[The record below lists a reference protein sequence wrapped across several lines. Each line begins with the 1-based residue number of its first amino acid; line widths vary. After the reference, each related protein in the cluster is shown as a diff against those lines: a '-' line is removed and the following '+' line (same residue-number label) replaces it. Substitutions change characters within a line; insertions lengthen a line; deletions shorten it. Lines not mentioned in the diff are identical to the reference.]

1 MRRPVHGLA
10 AVIAAALIGGCA
22 GPVPVAAPPE
32 LFDDAAFRAPAVP
45 VSAESVF
52 ALDDGMRRFIDEE
65 INRQARTLGVQR
77 ALGEALIKPGR
88 LRIEYD
94 ATMTRNAAEAFDA
107 RSGNCLSLVLM
118 TAAFAKALDLRVEYH
133 SANQEESWSRRG
145 NLLVVSGHVN
155 ISLGRRPLDVG
166 ARNHERVLTIDFLP
180 PADASSLR
188 TQPIDESTIVAMY
201 FNNRAAEALL
211 AERLDEAYAFAR
223 TAVRTDPRFLAAY
236 NTLGLVYRRH
246 GQDALAARTFAHV
259 LARDAQQR
267 LAMANLADAL
277 DALDR
282 REEASRWRQQL
293 ARLEPFAP
301 FHFLELGRSAAA
313 RGDWAEARRQFERE
327 LARNEYSAE
336 IHHWLAL
343 AHWHLGDAAATRKH
357 LALAVEN
364 STTGGDRALY
374 AAKLA
379 WINTVR
385 RQ

>member
-1 MRRPVHGLA
+1 MRRWVFGLA
-10 AVIAAALIGGCA
+10 ALCAAVLIGGCA
-22 GPVPVAAPPE
+22 GAPPTAVPPD
-32 LFDDAAFRAPAVP
+32 LLDDAAFQAPAVP
-45 VSAESVF
+45 VSADTVF
-52 ALDDGMRRFIDEE
+52 ALNDGMRRFIAAE
-65 INRQARTLGVQR
+65 INRHARVQGVQR
-77 ALGEALIKPGR
+77 ALVAALTRPGQ

-118 TAAFAKALDLRVEYH
+118 TAAFAKALDLHVDYH
-133 SANQEESWSRRG
+133 SASQEETWSRRG

-155 ISLGRRPLDVG
+155 VSLGRRPVQVG
-166 ARNHERVLTIDFLP
+166 IQQLERPVTIDFLP
-180 PADASSLR
+180 PDEVRGLRSL
-188 TQPIDESTIVAMY
+188 PIDESTVVAMY
-201 FNNRAAEALL
+201 FNNRAAESLL

-223 TAVRTDPRFLAAY
+223 AAVRTEPRFLAAY

-246 GQDALAARTFAHV
+246 GQEALAVRTFAHV
-259 LARDAQQR
+259 LARDAQHR

-282 REEASRWRQQL
+282 REEAGRWRQQL

-301 FHFLELGRSAAA
+301 FHFLEMGRAAAA
-313 RGDWAEARRQFERE
+313 RGDWAEARRHFERE

-343 AHWHLGDAAATRKH
+343 ACWHLGDAAGARQH

-364 STTGGDRALY
+364 STTGSDRALY
-374 AAKLA
+374 SAKLA
-379 WINTVR
+379 WIKGVS